1 MTITNKVS
9 NKTLMPGITP
19 VADVIDAPTI
29 GTATDSGDGT
39 TASVPFTASATGGAA
54 TTFTAVSTPSS
65 ITATSATSP
74 ISVTGLTA
82 GTAYTFNVYGTN
94 ASGTWSA
101 NQSSASNSLTLA
113 SPEAY
118 YPIQSYVVPSG
129 GAATITFSSIPNTYT
144 HLQIRGIVRSSY
156 PSVQPSLALQINGGW
171 GLKNHSL
178 YGDGASASPYAGAGV
193 NFSHSTGNSAG
204 ASMYSSIVIDI
215 LDYADTNKYKTIR
228 ALSGGDR
235 NGSGF
240 IELVSSLK
248 DTTSAVTSVA
258 LIETDPS
265 YVLTQYSHFA
275 LYGIK
280 G

>member
-1 MTITNKVS
+1 
-9 NKTLMPGITP
+9 MPILGI
-19 VADVIDAPTI
+19 I
-29 GTATDSGDGT
+29 
-39 TASVPFTASATGGAA
+39 
-54 TTFTAVSTPSS
+54 
-65 ITATSATSP
+65 
-74 ISVTGLTA
+74 
-82 GTAYTFNVYGTN
+82 
-94 ASGTWSA
+94 ASGISGHLFTPTGNYESIA
-101 NQSSASNSLTLA
+101 T
-113 SPEAY
+113 
-118 YPIQSYVVPSG
+118 VTVGSG
-129 GAATITFSSIPNTYT
+129 GSNTISFTSIPGTYK

-178 YGDGASASPYAGAGV
+178 YGDGSSASAYSGSGV
-193 NFSHSTGNSAG
+193 NLSHSTGNSAG
-204 ASMYSSIVIDI
+204 ASMYSSIIIDI

-240 IELVSSLK
+240 IELASSLK
-248 DTTSAVTSVA
+248 DTTSAVTSVS

-265 YVLTQYSHFA
+265 YALMQYSHFA

>member
-1 MTITNKVS
+1 M
-9 NKTLMPGITP
+9 L
-19 VADVIDAPTI
+19 
-29 GTATDSGDGT
+29 
-39 TASVPFTASATGGAA
+39 F
-54 TTFTAVSTPSS
+54 
-65 ITATSATSP
+65 
-74 ISVTGLTA
+74 
-82 GTAYTFNVYGTN
+82 
-94 ASGTWSA
+94 
-101 NQSSASNSLTLA
+101 
-113 SPEAY
+113 
-118 YPIQSYVVPSG
+118 
-129 GAATITFSSIPNTYT
+129 
-144 HLQIRGIVRSSY
+144 RS
-156 PSVQPSLALQINGGW
+156 
-171 GLKNHSL
+171 
-178 YGDGASASPYAGAGV
+178 ASASPYAGAGV

-204 ASMYSSIVIDI
+204 ASMYSSIIIDI